1 MGPLGR
7 QDADRLIADARQG
20 GSEKLGSLLEL
31 YRNYL
36 YLLART
42 QIDLHL
48 QARCN
53 PSDVVQETFLQACR
67 HFQQFRGQS
76 EKELIRWLRTILL
89 NNLSRVVEQ
98 QVLTK
103 KRSVRREISLEKYR
117 DLLHQSSAHFD
128 DALISNLIPPSA
140 EAEQREQA
148 ALVADQLARLPVPYR
163 DVIILRNLEG
173 LSFDEVARRL
183 NRSTG
188 AVRVLWLRALER
200 FRQLHPKED
209 SA

>member
-1 MGPLGR
+1 MGALGR
-7 QDADRLIADARQG
+7 QDADRLIAEARQG
-20 GSEKLGSLLEL
+20 GTEKLGSLLEL

-42 QIDLHL
+42 QIDLHV

-67 HFQQFRGQS
+67 HFKQFRGQS
-76 EKELIRWLRTILL
+76 EKELLCWLRTILV
-89 NNLSRVVEQ
+89 NNLARVVEQ
-98 QVLTK
+98 QILTK
-103 KRSVRREISLEKYR
+103 KRTVRREISLEKYR

-128 DALISNLIPPSA
+128 AALVSQWISPSA

-148 ALVADQLARLPVPYR
+148 ALVADQLARLPAAYR

-183 NRSTG
+183 NRSAG

-200 FRQLHPKED
+200 FRQLHKRED